1 MTTNAADI
9 ARLVHGA
16 RDGDREAL
24 DRLLA
29 MHVRVAHTVALA
41 TVGHWQDAQ
50 DVVQSAFLSAVEHL
64 RACREP
70 ARFTAWL
77 MQIVRNTGINARKS
91 RARTRHEDIHDA
103 SLRDPGLR
111 TGVDETARAE
121 ARATLL
127 AGLRELPERQRQV
140 LMLHDLEGWKH
151 AEIAEVLGISE
162 VMSRQ
167 ELFVARKS
175 LRAAIEP
182 TEQPKRGAAR

>member
-9 ARLVHGA
+9 TRLVHGA

-50 DVVQSAFLSAVEHL
+50 DVVQTAFLAAVEHL
-64 RACREP
+64 HECREP

-77 MQIVRNTGINARKS
+77 LQIVRNTGINARRS
-91 RARTRHEDIHDA
+91 RSRTRHEDIHDA

-111 TGVDETARAE
+111 TGADEAARAE

-127 AGLRELPERQRQV
+127 AGLRALPERQRQV

-151 AEIAEVLGISE
+151 AEIAALLGISE

-167 ELFVARKS
+167 ELFVARRN
-175 LRAAIEP
+175 LRAVIEP
-182 TEQPKRGAAR
+182 NEQRTRGAAR